1 MDDCKIERRILV
13 THGTLDLATGAS
25 NIERREL
32 ETRACGTPL
41 FSEQERAVGACKSCL
56 SGWTHKHNYPTET
69 GHAQIIVALPAVDV
83 AERVEAIE
91 KLPEGER
98 QPAREAWLRALT
110 NAMELMDDRR
120 DDLRRVSGWP
130 KRPGPRARPARL
142 QATADLDA
150 LDIQRKAI
158 SALATAL
165 SRRSRPNAFGAGR

>member
-1 MDDCKIERRILV
+1 MTAEEIL
-13 THGTLDLATGAS
+13 TAD
-25 NIERREL
+25 
-32 ETRACGTPL
+32 
-41 FSEQERAVGACKSCL
+41 
-56 SGWTHKHNYPTET
+56 
-69 GHAQIIVALPAVDV
+69 AVDV

-110 NAMELMDDRR
+110 KAMELMDDRR
-120 DDLRRVSGWP
+120 DDLRRASGWP

-142 QATADLDA
+142 KATADLDA

-165 SRRSRPNAFGAGR
+165 SRRSRPKAFGAGR

>member
-1 MDDCKIERRILV
+1 MVDCKIERRILV
-13 THGTLDLATGAS
+13 THSKLDLQTGDS
-25 NIERREL
+25 SVERQEWVTRE
-32 ETRACGTPL
+32 CGTPL
-41 FSEQERAVGACKSCL
+41 FSDARACKSCL
-56 SGWTHKHNYPTET
+56 SGWTHEHNYPTET
-69 GHAQIIVALPAVDV
+69 GLAQIIVALPAVDV

-110 NAMELMDDRR
+110 KAMELMDDRR

-165 SRRSRPNAFGAGR
+165 SRRSRPKAFGAGR